1 MALLPESKG
10 GTKLAKSQATG
21 TKTKSVSARNKIG
34 SIKPDMTAADII
46 AEKRG
51 QKFKPLYYVVAF
63 IVPFLLTFVSYICF
77 DVYPFGE
84 RSVLTLDLNGQYIYY
99 FESLRDAFWGDGSA
113 FYSWSRNLSG
123 GFMGIIGYY
132 LASPFTLI
140 VMILPRKM
148 ILESVMIMQMAKVG
162 AAGLTFCMYAQKSKK
177 LKPLQSLMFST
188 MYAMMAYV
196 VIQLIDPMWIDGPV
210 FLPLIILGVE
220 YLVDDGRKLNYI
232 IPTAIMFVANFYIGF
247 MIAIFIAIYF
257 VYYLF
262 FGTKRKFKGFEDYA
276 KTVGIMGVSTVVVIL
291 CSVIMI
297 LPVYNALALG
307 KFDFSVPDYSYRAM
321 FNPIELV
328 PCLLPNQYYS
338 VNVDEGTRFY
348 GRPEIYCGVLTFVLI
363 PLFFMNKKIKTN
375 NKIGYGFLMFALLF
389 SMYVKP
395 INMLWH
401 GGQDPN
407 WLPYRYSFLLSF
419 VLVSM
424 AAEIFSNLD
433 GYKLTALS
441 TGISAAVIGG
451 LSAIFCGMMKKF
463 NYNESKYKY
472 VAIFPYKDK
481 MEHSPDSWDELWLG
495 TIAFGLILAAVYLT
509 GVYLYS
515 HSRTQK
521 AKNAITVVM
530 AGLIFFETGYNCYDS
545 FRKIFKEVGNS
556 DKSTYTEIMCAP
568 DIVKELEEHDGGF
581 YRAEKTFSRMVNDDL
596 AYGLKGISHSSSV
609 MNARAI
615 NFIETMGY
623 FTQSFESKYEGCN
636 PVADSI
642 LGIKYVLDDPNRT
655 NVGSMVDSSYEK
667 IYTTSYKKDDDV
679 PASIDVY
686 ENPNALNIGYM
697 ADDDILILSGLG
709 NDNPFNSLNN
719 FLSAMTGNTA
729 DYTTVPI
736 IPKEYYKPFDYTV
749 NYDDTKVYLH
759 DYNNNG
765 TIHDCYE
772 AFPGVDDAVV
782 NVDVTVPKDGNI
794 YMHLG
799 SEMRKQVNVW
809 VGVKG
814 DDGVYRGQKTGTEN
828 YDGYGTYFNTN
839 SSPIVRMGPFNKGD
853 EVEIRLTIP
862 PTGDNQTY
870 TGSNEYMMVRKNAG
884 FNFYYLDEDA
894 FTEDI
899 NKLKEH
905 QWNIDMSKSND
916 RHLVGDVDA
925 QEGQILMT
933 SIPYEPGWDIEV
945 DGKKVKDLI
954 LERKDAATGKV
965 VLSNDQGDVGKVIV
979 LGTMM
984 GVKLPAGHHTVSMK
998 YTPPGFNMGLFTLI
1012 LGIGILVMFYL
1023 YDKKHNKILLAKQK
1037 AKELIK
1043 SGEADNYLAEAEK
1056 LKAEAEK
1063 KNKKSVQIIKSKGA
1077 VAEETLKKAKS
1088 DSEAENSSET
1098 DNEAAEELVKK
1109 TADAIKSVI
1118 EDKGIEILNDPK
1130 GLGLAIEKAV
1140 PELSKESK
1148 LFAMALNDNIAET
1161 FIKENDKVLKG
1172 SKSAASVTNKLI
1184 EEISEYLKDDK
1195 AKLVVN
1201 SIASALGWNTKKK

>member
-1 MALLPESKG
+1 M
-10 GTKLAKSQATG
+10 AKSQATG
-21 TKTKSVSARNKIG
+21 TKAKSASARNKIG
-34 SIKPDMTAADII
+34 STQPAITAADII

-63 IVPFLLTFVSYICF
+63 LVPFLLTFVSYICF

-99 FESLRDAFWGDGSA
+99 FEALRDAFWGDGSA

-148 ILESVMIMQMAKVG
+148 ILESVMIMQMTKVG
-162 AAGLTFCMYAQKSKK
+162 AAGLTFCIYAQKSKK

-220 YLVDDGRKLNYI
+220 YLIDDGRKLNYI
-232 IPTAIMFVANFYIGF
+232 IPTAIMFIANFYIGF

-257 VYYLF
+257 IYYLF
-262 FGTKRKFKGFEDYA
+262 FGTKRKFKNIEEYA
-276 KTVGIMGVSTVVVIL
+276 KTIGIMGISTVVVL
-291 CSVIMI
+291 MCSIIMI

-375 NKIGYGFLMFALLF
+375 NKIGYGFVTFALLF

-395 INMLWH
+395 VNMMWH

-419 VLVSM
+419 ILVSM
-424 AAEIFSNLD
+424 AAEVFSNLD
-433 GYKLTALS
+433 GYKLSALQ

-451 LSAIFCGMMKKF
+451 LTAIFCGMMKSF

-472 VAIFPYKDK
+472 VAILPYKDT
-481 MEHSPDSWDELWLG
+481 MEHSPDTWDELWLG
-495 TIAFGLILAAVYLT
+495 TVAFGMIVGAIYLI

-556 DKSTYTEIMCAP
+556 DKSTYTEIMSAP
-568 DIVKELEEHDGGF
+568 DVVHELEDYDGGF

-642 LGIKYVLDDPNRT
+642 LGIKYVLDDPDRT
-655 NVGSMVDSSYEK
+655 NIGSMVDSSYK
-667 IYTTSYKKDDDV
+667 KVYSTSYKKDENI

-719 FLSAMTGNTA
+719 FLSSMTGNTA
-729 DYTTVPI
+729 DYTSVPI
-736 IPKEYYKPFDYTV
+736 IPKEYYKPFDYKV
-749 NYDDTKVYLH
+749 SYDETKVYLH

-765 TIHDCYE
+765 TLHDCYE
-772 AFPGVDDAVV
+772 AFGGVDDAVV

-799 SEMRKQVNVW
+799 SEMRKTCNVW
-809 VGVKG
+809 VAVKG
-814 DDGVYRGQKTGTEN
+814 EDGVYRGQKSGTEN

-853 EVEIRLTIP
+853 EVQIRLTIP
-862 PTGDNQTY
+862 PSGDGGQY
-870 TGSNEYMMVRKNAG
+870 TGSNEYLMVRKNAG
-884 FNFYYLDEDA
+884 FNFYYLDEEA

-905 QWNIDMSKSND
+905 QWEINMNKSND
-916 RHLVGDVDA
+916 RHLVGEVDA
-925 QEGQILMT
+925 QEGQFLMT
-933 SIPYEPGWDIEV
+933 TIPYEPGWSIEV
-945 DGKKVKDLI
+945 DGKKVDNLI
-954 LERKDAATGKV
+954 QEKKNADGKIT
-965 VLSNDQGDVGKVIV
+965 LSNKQGNVGQVVV
-979 LGTMM
+979 LGTMI

-998 YTPPGFNMGLFTLI
+998 YTPPGFNMGLFTLF
-1012 LGIGILVMFYL
+1012 IGIAALVLFFM
-1023 YDKKHNKILLAKQK
+1023 YDKKHNKVLLEVRK
-1037 AKELIK
+1037 ANEIIK
-1043 SGEADNYLAEAEK
+1043 KGEADKYLAEVAK
-1056 LKAEAEK
+1056 QKAEAEK
-1063 KNKKSVQIIKSKGA
+1063 KAKKNVQIIKSKGA
-1077 VAEETLKKAKS
+1077 VAAETLKKTNS
-1088 DSEAENSSET
+1088 DNDSEIDT
-1098 DNEAAEELVKK
+1098 EAAEELLKK
-1109 TADAIKSVI
+1109 TTQAVKSVI
-1118 EDKGIEILNDPK
+1118 DNKGIEILNDPK
-1130 GLGLAIEKAV
+1130 GFCYAFEKAA
-1140 PELSKESK
+1140 PELTKESK
-1148 LFAMALNDNIAET
+1148 LFSVALKEEIGEIFNA
-1161 FIKENDKVLKG
+1161 ENDKIV
-1172 SKSAASVTNKLI
+1172 NKDKNAESITKKMI
-1184 EEISEYLKDDK
+1184 EELSEYLKNDK
-1195 AKLVVN
+1195 AELVVN
-1201 SIASALGWNTKKK
+1201 SIAAALGWIK

>member
-1 MALLPESKG
+1 M
-10 GTKLAKSQATG
+10 AKSQATG
-21 TKTKSVSARNKIG
+21 TKARSASARNKIG
-34 SIKPDMTAADII
+34 STQPAITAADII

-63 IVPFLLTFVSYICF
+63 LVPFLLTFVSYICF

-148 ILESVMIMQMAKVG
+148 ILESVMIMQMTKVG

-220 YLVDDGRKLNYI
+220 YLIDDGRKLNFI

-257 VYYLF
+257 FYYLF
-262 FGTKRKFKGFEDYA
+262 FGTKRKFKGIEDYA
-276 KTVGIMGVSTVVVIL
+276 KTIGIMGVSTVVVL
-291 CSVIMI
+291 MCSIIMI

-307 KFDFSVPDYSYRAM
+307 KFDFSEPDYSYRAM

-375 NKIGYGFLMFALLF
+375 NKIGYGLVTFALLF

-395 INMLWH
+395 VNMMWH

-424 AAEIFSNLD
+424 AAEIFANLD
-433 GYKLTALS
+433 GYKLSVLS

-451 LSAIFCGMMKKF
+451 LTAIFCGMMKSF
-463 NYNESKYKY
+463 DYNESKYKY
-472 VAIFPYKDK
+472 VAILPYKDT
-481 MEHSPDSWDELWLG
+481 MEHSPDTWDELWLG
-495 TIAFGLILAAVYLT
+495 TVAFGMILGAIYLIGIYF
-509 GVYLYS
+509 YS

-556 DKSTYTEIMCAP
+556 DKSTYTEIMTAP
-568 DIVKELEEHDGGF
+568 DVVKELEEYDGGF

-655 NVGSMVDSSYEK
+655 NIGSMVDSSYEK
-667 IYTTSYKKDDDV
+667 RFSTSYKKDDDI

-719 FLSAMTGNTA
+719 FLSSMTGNTE
-729 DYTTVPI
+729 DYYSAPI
-736 IPKEYYKPFDYTV
+736 VPKEYYKPFDYTV
-749 NYDDTKVYLH
+749 NYDETKVYLH

-765 TIHDCYE
+765 TLHDCYE
-772 AFPGVDDAVV
+772 AFGGVDDAVV

-814 DDGVYRGQKTGTEN
+814 EDGVYRGQKTGTEN

-839 SSPIVRMGPFNKGD
+839 SSPIVRMGPFNEGD

-862 PTGDNQTY
+862 PSGDNQTY

-884 FNFYYLDEDA
+884 FNFYYLDEEA
-894 FTEDI
+894 FSEDI

-905 QWNIDMSKSND
+905 QWELDMKKTND
-916 RHLVGDVDA
+916 RHLVGEVDA
-925 QEGQILMT
+925 QDGQVLVT
-933 SIPYEPGWDIEV
+933 SIPYEPGWTIEV
-945 DGKKVKDLI
+945 DGKKYDSLIVEEKDKNTGAVTLKND
-954 LERKDAATGKV
+954 KD
-965 VLSNDQGDVGKVIV
+965 GDYGEVII
-979 LGTMM
+979 LGTMI
-984 GVKLPAGHHTVSMK
+984 GIKLPAGHHTVSMK
-998 YTPPGFNMGLFTLI
+998 YTPPGFNMGLFTLF
-1012 LGIGILVMFYL
+1012 LGIGVLVLFYM
-1023 YDKKHNKILLAKQK
+1023 YDKKHNKVLLEVQKAKDIIKKGEADKYLAEIEKQK
-1037 AKELIK
+1037 A
-1043 SGEADNYLAEAEK
+1043 EAAK
-1056 LKAEAEK
+1056 KAK
-1063 KNKKSVQIIKSKGA
+1063 KNVQIIKSKGA
-1077 VAEETLKKAKS
+1077 VAAEALKQGDKAEE
-1088 DSEAENSSET
+1088 EAEA
-1098 DNEAAEELVKK
+1098 AAEELTEK
-1109 TADAIKSVI
+1109 TADAIKSII

-1148 LFAMALNDNIAET
+1148 VFAMALNENIAET
-1161 FIKENDKVLKG
+1161 FIKENDKVLNGK
-1172 SKSAASVTNKLI
+1172 KSAESVTSKLI
-1184 EEISEYLKDDK
+1184 EEMSEYLKDDK

-1201 SIASALGWNTKKK
+1201 SIASALGWTNSDKK

>member
-1 MALLPESKG
+1 M
-10 GTKLAKSQATG
+10 AKSQATG
-21 TKTKSVSARNKIG
+21 TKSKTSAARNKIG
-34 SIKPDMTAADII
+34 STKPSVTAVDII

-63 IVPFLLTFVSYICF
+63 LVPFLLTFVSYICF

-99 FESLRDAFWGDGSA
+99 FEALRDAFWGDSSA
-113 FYSWSRNLSG
+113 LYSWSRNLSG

-148 ILESVMIMQMAKVG
+148 ILESVMIMQMTKVG
-162 AAGLTFCMYAQKSKK
+162 ASGLTFCMYAQKSKK
-177 LKPLQSLMFST
+177 LKPLQSIMFST

-220 YLVDDGRKLNYI
+220 YLIDDGRKLNYI

-247 MIAIFIAIYF
+247 MIAIFIAFYF
-257 VYYLF
+257 IYYLF
-262 FGTKRKFKGFEDYA
+262 FGTKKKFKGIEDYI
-276 KTVGIMGVSTVVVIL
+276 KTIVRMGVSTIVVL
-291 CSVIMI
+291 MCSIIMI

-307 KFDFSVPDYSYRAM
+307 KFDFSEPDYSFRTM

-328 PCLLPNQYYS
+328 PCLLPDQYYS

-348 GRPEIYCGVLTFVLI
+348 GRPEIYCGVLTFVLL

-375 NKIGYGFLMFALLF
+375 NKIGYGLLTF
-389 SMYVKP
+389 VLLLSMYIKP
-395 INMLWH
+395 LNMMWH

-419 VLVSM
+419 VFVSM
-424 AAEIFSNLD
+424 AAEVFTNLD
-433 GYKLTALS
+433 GYKLSLPSAGIT
-441 TGISAAVIGG
+441 TGIIGG
-451 LSAIFCGMMKKF
+451 LTLIFCAKMKSF
-463 NYNESKYKY
+463 DYNESKYKY

-495 TIAFGLILAAVYLT
+495 TIAFGLILGAIYLI

-556 DKSTYTEIMCAP
+556 DKSTYTEIMYAP
-568 DIVKELEEHDGGF
+568 DVVHELEEHDNGF

-615 NFIETMGY
+615 TFIETMGY

-642 LGIKYVLDDPNRT
+642 LGIKYVLDDPDRT
-655 NVGSMVDSSYEK
+655 NIGSMVDSSYVK
-667 IYTTSYKKDDDV
+667 LYSTSYKKDKDM
-679 PASIDVY
+679 PATIDVY

-719 FLSAMTGNTA
+719 FLSSMTGSTA
-729 DYTTVPI
+729 DYTSVPI
-736 IPKEYYKPFDYTV
+736 VPKEYYKPFDYTV
-749 NYDDTKVYLH
+749 NYDETKVYLH

-765 TIHDCYE
+765 TLHDCYE
-772 AFPGVDDAVV
+772 AFGGVDDAVV

-814 DDGVYRGQKTGTEN
+814 DDGVYRGQKTGTDN

-839 SSPIVRMGPFNKGD
+839 SSPIVRMGPFNEGD

-862 PTGDNQTY
+862 PSGEYGQY

-884 FNFYYLDEDA
+884 FNFYYLDEEA

-905 QWNIDMSKSND
+905 QWNIDMDKSND

-925 QEGQILMT
+925 QDGQILMT
-933 SIPYEPGWDIEV
+933 SIPYEPGWEVEV
-945 DGKKVKDLI
+945 DGKKIDNLIQETKDPN
-954 LERKDAATGKV
+954 TGKV
-965 VLSNDQGDVGKVIV
+965 NLSNAQGDEGQVIV
-979 LGTMM
+979 LGTMI
-984 GVKLPAGHHTVSMK
+984 GIKLPAGHHTVSMK
-998 YTPPGFNMGLFTLI
+998 YTPPGFNMGIITLI
-1012 LGIGILVMFYL
+1012 LGIGVLVYFYM
-1023 YDKKHNKILLAKQK
+1023 YDKKHNKIMLAKQE
-1037 AKELIK
+1037 AKDIIK
-1043 SGEADNYLAEAEK
+1043 NGDADKVLAEAEK
-1056 LKAEAEK
+1056 EKAEQA
-1063 KNKKSVQIIKSKGA
+1063 KKSKKKVQIIKSKGS
-1077 VAEETLKKAKS
+1077 VAEGASKKS
-1088 DSEAENSSET
+1088 GNGSEENNDDSEDISELT
-1098 DNEAAEELVKK
+1098 EKAAQ
-1109 TADAIKSVI
+1109 AIKNVI
-1118 EDKGIEILNDPK
+1118 AEKGIEILNDPK
-1130 GLGLAIEKAV
+1130 GFCYAFDKAA

-1148 LFAMALNDNIAET
+1148 LFSIALKENIGET
-1161 FIKENDKVLKG
+1161 FIKENDHVLKN
-1172 SKSAASVTNKLI
+1172 KKKAVSVTSKI
-1184 EEISEYLKDDK
+1184 IREISEYLKDDK
-1195 AKLVVN
+1195 AEFIVN
-1201 SIASALGWNTKKK
+1201 SIADALDWTSDSTDNN